1 VCVAVFVPAS
11 NETQGQRKNNET
23 ALECIP
29 AVKGI
34 SREPEAKLCDSLL
47 SSGGGGGQ
55 RLIMKHTGQLVKV
68 DRAVDTAEGGH
79 CGGWI
84 LLSGWRSNRYPGPE
98 DIRKLWRHGHLR
110 GGESALK

>member
-55 RLIMKHTGQLVKV
+55 RLVMKHTGQLVKV
-68 DRAVDTAEGGH
+68 DRAVDTAEGGY
-79 CGGWI
+79 CSQGGGATGI
-84 LLSGWRSNRYPGPE
+84 QARRIFENYGVMGTFVAAKAR
-98 DIRKLWRHGHLR
+98 
-110 GGESALK
+110 